1 MKNMRNMKDM
11 KNVFIIGSK
20 GIPSNYGGFETFVDK
35 LTHYKKSSDIMYHV
49 SCLNVKKEEFSYNNA
64 RCFNV
69 KVKEVGSAIAILY
82 DIQALR
88 KSIKY
93 IEEHKLSNSVIL
105 ILACRI
111 GPFLSH
117 YNKKLKDLGIK
128 LYINP
133 DGHEWKRSKWSAP
146 VRAYWKLSEK
156 LMVKHSDLQVC
167 DSIGMQDYIKTEYA
181 NYNPVTT
188 YIAYGAELE
197 KSTINRNDD
206 IIVDW
211 LNKFE
216 VKRKEYY
223 LIVGRFVP
231 ENNYETMIKEFM
243 KSDVD
248 KDLVIITN
256 VKKNKF
262 YDALLKETQFTNDK
276 RIKFVGTVYDSEL
289 LKKIRQG
296 AFAYIHGHSVGGTNP
311 SLLEAMSSTDIN
323 LLLNVKFNK
332 EVGNHGAL
340 YFNKQDD
347 NLASL
352 IDETEEL
359 KEEEIALLAETS
371 TNIIAEFYSWDKIVN
386 DYEELFHK

>member
-1 MKNMRNMKDM
+1 MKNI
-11 KNVFIIGSK
+11 FIIGSK

-35 LTHYKKSSDIMYHV
+35 LTLYKVSKDIMYHV
-49 SCLNVKKEEFSYNNA
+49 SCLNVENDEIIYNKA

-69 KVKEVGSAIAILY
+69 KVPEVGSAIAILY
-82 DIQALR
+82 DLKALN
-88 KSIKY
+88 KSISY
-93 IEEHKLSNSVIL
+93 IKEHDLKNSVIL

-111 GPFLSH
+111 GPFLAF
-117 YNKKLKDLGIK
+117 YNNKLKELGIK

-146 VRAYWKLSEK
+146 IRAYWKLSEK

-167 DSIGMQDYIKTEYA
+167 DSIGMQEYIETEYKS
-181 NYNPVTT
+181 YNPKTT
-188 YIAYGAELE
+188 YIAYGAELD
-197 KSTINRNDD
+197 KSTLSKNDD
-206 IIVDW
+206 VIVNW
-211 LNKFE
+211 LSRFKI
-216 VKRKEYY
+216 KTKEYY

-262 YDALLKETQFTNDK
+262 YEALLVDTKFTKDK
-276 RIKFVGTVYDSEL
+276 RIKFVGTVYDNEL

-323 LLLNVKFNK
+323 LLLNVKFNT
-332 EVGNHGAL
+332 EVGNDGAL
-340 YFNKQDD
+340 YFDKKED

-352 IDETEEL
+352 INETEKLED
-359 KEEEIALLAETS
+359 KEIEALAETS
-371 TNIIAEFYSWDKIVN
+371 TNIIADFYSWDKIVH

>member
-1 MKNMRNMKDM
+1 M

-35 LTHYKKSSDIMYHV
+35 LTLYKKSVDIMYHV
-49 SCLNVKKEEFSYNNA
+49 SCLNVKKEEINYNNA

-82 DIQALR
+82 DLKALG

-93 IEEHKLSNSVIL
+93 IKEHNLKNSVIL

-111 GPFLSH
+111 GPFLNF

-146 VRAYWKLSEK
+146 IRAYWKLSEK

-167 DSIGMQDYIKTEYA
+167 DSIGMQEYIETEYKS
-181 NYNPVTT
+181 YNPTTT

-206 IIVDW
+206 VIVDW
-211 LNKFE
+211 LKKFG

-231 ENNYETMIKEFM
+231 ENNYETMIREFM

-262 YDALLKETQFTNDK
+262 YEALLLETQFTNDK
-276 RIKFVGTVYDSEL
+276 RIKFVGTVYDNEL

-323 LLLNVKFNK
+323 LLLNVKFNT

-340 YFNKQDD
+340 YFNKKED
-347 NLASL
+347 NLANL
-352 IDETEEL
+352 INKTEEL
-359 KEEEIALLAETS
+359 KEEEIASLAETS
-371 TNIIAEFYSWDKIVN
+371 TNIIADFYSWDKIVN